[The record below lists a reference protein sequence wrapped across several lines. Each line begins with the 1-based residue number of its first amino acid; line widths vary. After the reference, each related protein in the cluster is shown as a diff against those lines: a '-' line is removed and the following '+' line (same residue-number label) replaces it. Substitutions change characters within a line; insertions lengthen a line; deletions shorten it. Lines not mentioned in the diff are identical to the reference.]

1 VNPLFNVQ
9 NANCCRDTTYFTKLN
24 DWGESSSSLGGSS
37 QQATPWSQPDTPF
50 QPTTPFDN
58 SAVPEIDNWPLE
70 LPDTAQEFH
79 PASLLV
85 HYKPARFP
93 PELPLSNREFR
104 LQSPL
109 PLQSSSKLDSAED
122 IDSDLE
128 SHESHC
134 STATV
139 STIVSEIHIAIDEVM
154 IDYNQPGP
162 LDPAADAESTFE
174 DLVDWEGNAS
184 GHYED
189 IQMQE
194 IEEDAGTVRHNTS
207 MQEVQHGGGE
217 VRDSGYDEPTSLWES
232 TQSAGVTE
240 PMLGPAS
247 NHKSRAG
254 IPRPKNVAGGP
265 TALVDVALQTSPRI
279 QRLVKGFGKSAENLR
294 MFSKIQEIQTE
305 NVPSLHHAPP
315 FHHTPPSHQAPPSY
329 NTLGLHDLA
338 ANIYDPDRNVDLMMG
353 LTRSLLPQYGNVLTP
368 DKDGNTAGHIALS
381 TPRKLYQPEY
391 PTLWWIKTWLG
402 YENNGITCRNGKGET
417 ILHYAARN
425 GYKSVVTELLHRGA
439 DPNAKNNAGR
449 SVIQVCDDALD
460 SANARVTIPPM
471 TTPENCILESEAR
484 AVESARIA
492 DCAQLLRYHLGWLL
506 PKETLH

>member
-1 VNPLFNVQ
+1 MQ

-58 SAVPEIDNWPLE
+58 IAAPEIDNWPSE
-70 LPDTAQEFH
+70 PPGTAQEFH
-79 PASLLV
+79 STPLLADN
-85 HYKPARFP
+85 KLLRFSP
-93 PELPLSNREFR
+93 KLPSTNREPGF
-104 LQSPL
+104 QSPL

-139 STIVSEIHIAIDEVM
+139 STIVSEIHTAIDEVM
-154 IDYNQPGP
+154 IGYNQPGP
-162 LDPAADAESTFE
+162 LNPAADTESILE
-174 DLVDWEGNAS
+174 DLVDWDTGNVS

-189 IQMQE
+189 IQMQG
-194 IEEDAGTVRHNTS
+194 IEEDARSVRHNTN

-217 VRDSGYDEPTSLWES
+217 ARDSGYDEPTSLWET
-232 TQSAGVTE
+232 TQSTGMIE
-240 PMLGPAS
+240 PILRPAS
-247 NHKSRAG
+247 NGKSRAG

-279 QRLVKGFGKSAENLR
+279 QHLAKRFGKSAENLR

-305 NVPSLHHAPP
+305 NVPSLHHASP
-315 FHHTPPSHQAPPSY
+315 FHHTPPSHYAPPSRH
-329 NTLGLHDLA
+329 TLALHHLA
-338 ANIYDPDRNVDLMMG
+338 ANIYDPDRNVDLMMD
-353 LTRSLLPQYGNVLTP
+353 LTRTLLPQCGNVLTP
-368 DKDGNTAGHIALS
+368 DKDGNTAGHIAIS
-381 TPRKLYQPEY
+381 TARKLYQPEY
-391 PTLWWIKTWLG
+391 PALWWIKTWLSFG
-402 YENNGITCRNGKGET
+402 NNGITCRNGKGDT

-425 GYKSVVTELLHRGA
+425 GYKSVVAELLHRGA

-460 SANARVTIPPM
+460 SANARTTIPQM
-471 TTPENCILESEAR
+471 TAQENCILQWEAR
-484 AVESARIA
+484 AAESARIA
-492 DCAQLLRYHLGWLL
+492 DCAQLLRYHPG
-506 PKETLH
+506 